1 MSFQLL
7 VGKVVV
13 ISGSATGIGRSTAIA
28 AAKNGASLVLHHLGQ
43 PTAKEMTEVEGEV
56 RKLGAKS
63 VVVEGDIS
71 EQATGQKVSTAQGH
85 HPDLLKGR
93 SPCRRLPALESL
105 TLDRLSRL
113 PYRHSVGSTLW
124 CPTQAYA
131 LFGHYSTSRPIC
143 T

>member
-43 PTAKEMTEVEGEV
+43 PTAKEMAEVEGEV
-56 RKLGAKS
+56 KKLGAKS

-71 EQATGQKVSTAQGH
+71 EQATGRKVSTARH
-85 HPDLLKGR
+85 HTR
-93 SPCRRLPALESL
+93 TAELEKL
-105 TLDRLSRL
+105 VLG
-113 PYRHSVGSTLW
+113 YG
-124 CPTQAYA
+124 
-131 LFGHYSTSRPIC
+131 
-143 T
+143 